1 MKKLLFFIFLLS
13 SFLVFSQEEASN
25 WYFGENAGIQFAN
38 DGSVT
43 VLNDGQLDTI
53 EGCSSIS
60 DSNGDLLFYTD
71 GITVYNRLHNVLSNG
86 FGLLGDPSSSQSA
99 IVVPK
104 PNDPDIYYIFT
115 VGSNASQTGLKYS
128 VVDMTRDGGFG
139 QITLKNITLLS
150 RSAEKVSAVL
160 KDCQSQAIWVI
171 TLSNSRGDS
180 TSTLDT
186 FHAFEVT
193 NTGINPT
200 AVASTF
206 AGIGISDLRGY
217 LKFSPSGDKLACANV
232 YTDGLFL
239 FDFDKQ
245 TGIVSNNQRLN
256 ISSPYDQPYGIEFS
270 PNSEVLYV
278 SSSNDYF
285 NNADDYLPSKHFS
298 ALTQF
303 NLTDPD
309 IVGSQQLIDQQ
320 NLFRSALQ
328 LGPNGKIYRSM
339 AATYYQGL
347 PFLSVIN
354 NPNQI
359 GLACNYQNNAI
370 DLGIHNSTQGL
381 PPFISSFFVE
391 KIDIIN
397 NTVVPIATNY
407 LPLCIGE
414 NYTLMAEEIPGAI
427 YSWSYNGNPL
437 PNTDY
442 FLDITQNGIYEVL
455 IDLNNGGCEFLEGEA
470 IVEYFPIPIANIAS
484 KIDICDDNNDT
495 FWQFDFTSLDTD
507 ILGSQDPN
515 HYSVHYF
522 ESQTDANLNQ
532 NEITGL
538 YTNTSNPQ
546 EIFARVDLTGSP
558 SCFDTSS
565 FFIEI
570 FNTPILNTPST
581 QEICDD
587 NTDGNYTNG
596 QIDIYLHNYDAFV
609 LGNQDATAYTITYHP
624 SQVAA
629 DNNASEL
636 SEPYY
641 NQTPF
646 TETIFVRIEN
656 NLNTSCFET
665 SSFDIIVN
673 PAPTSFNTS
682 LLQCDEDG
690 VNDGRTFFNLN
701 EANNALTGNV
711 ANLSTAFY
719 INFADAENS
728 NNPLNADNYN
738 NISNPQIVYAQV
750 IDNATGCFSISEL
763 TLEVSITQLMDYQAP
778 FACDELDSQDG
789 INTFNLNNFATTM
802 QTLNGITFPI
812 TFYESYQ
819 DALLEQNELVSPYT
833 NTVPYNQTLYA
844 RAENNNACYGISE
857 VYLSV
862 KTLPVLKEDETVL
875 YCLNT
880 YPQTIPLEAG
890 ILNDSPGNYTYLWS
904 NGDTSGTIQVN
915 EIGTYTVT
923 ATNSFGCS
931 ESRSITVQPSNTA
944 TFNDIIVVDASEN
957 NTITVL
963 VSGEGEYEYALYN
976 QDGLYYTYQ
985 TENIFYN
992 VYGGIYTVA
1001 VRDIKNNCGIVTQDV
1016 SIIGFPKFFTP
1027 NGDGHNDTWNV
1038 KGVSNVFQPN
1048 TMIRIYDRYGKLVKQ
1063 ISPLGV
1069 GWDGTF
1075 NGKLLPTDDYWFTAT
1090 LQDGREFKSHF
1101 TLKR

>member
-1 MKKLLFFIFLLS
+1 LRHTKFIFFIFILC
-13 SFLVFSQEEASN
+13 F
-25 WYFGENAGIQFAN
+25 
-38 DGSVT
+38 
-43 VLNDGQLDTI
+43 
-53 EGCSSIS
+53 
-60 DSNGDLLFYTD
+60 
-71 GITVYNRLHNVLSNG
+71 
-86 FGLLGDPSSSQSA
+86 
-99 IVVPK
+99 
-104 PNDPDIYYIFT
+104 
-115 VGSNASQTGLKYS
+115 
-128 VVDMTRDGGFG
+128 
-139 QITLKNITLLS
+139 NI
-150 RSAEKVSAVL
+150 
-160 KDCQSQAIWVI
+160 
-171 TLSNSRGDS
+171 
-180 TSTLDT
+180 
-186 FHAFEVT
+186 FEVLAQQPT
-193 NTGINPT
+193 DCIDSVIVCGNSEINLN
-200 AVASTF
+200 VN
-206 AGIGISDLRGY
+206 GIGIQELNGSNNCGSRENNSLW
-217 LKFSPSGDKLACANV
+217 LQVTLV
-232 YTDGLFL
+232 TDGTLGFTL
-239 FDFDKQ
+239 TPGSTSIIEDYDFFVFGPNVPCNNIGQAIRCSTTNPQAANQGNNLTGMNGTETDTSEGPGQFGNSFVRWLDVTAGDTYFIVIDRPIGNSAFSLEWTGTAQFASPPTNETGSPEALNLENCDTVVPYGDDKTNFNLEVNTPSIIGSQ
-245 TGIVSNNQRLN
+245 TDVAVTYHFNESDANIDLNPLASPYTNVSNPQTVFARLTN
-256 ISSPYDQPYGIEFS
+256 TITGCFEI
-270 PNSEVLYV
+270 
-278 SSSNDYF
+278 
-285 NNADDYLPSKHFS
+285 
-298 ALTQF
+298 
-303 NLTDPD
+303 
-309 IVGSQQLIDQQ
+309 I
-320 NLFRSALQ
+320 
-328 LGPNGKIYRSM
+328 
-339 AATYYQGL
+339 
-347 PFLSVIN
+347 PFTLSVISPEFAQPTDYELCDNYDDGNASNGQTFFDLSSKN
-354 NPNQI
+354 NEILN
-359 GLACNYQNNAI
+359 GQNPA
-370 DLGIHNSTQGL
+370 DVT
-381 PPFISSFFVE
+381 ISYHE
-391 KIDIIN
+391 
-397 NTVVPIATNY
+397 
-407 LPLCIGE
+407 LQLE
-414 NYTLMAEEIPGAI
+414 AETD
-427 YSWSYNGNPL
+427 SNPL
-437 PNTDY
+437 PNNFYNT
-442 FLDITQNGIYEVL
+442 TA
-455 IDLNNGGCEFLEGEA
+455 DL
-470 IVEYFPIPIANIAS
+470 
-484 KIDICDDNNDT
+484 
-495 FWQFDFTSLDTD
+495 Q
-507 ILGSQDPN
+507 Q
-515 HYSVHYF
+515 
-522 ESQTDANLNQ
+522 
-532 NEITGL
+532 
-538 YTNTSNPQ
+538 
-546 EIFARVDLTGSP
+546 
-558 SCFDTSS
+558 
-565 FFIEI
+565 
-570 FNTPILNTPST
+570 
-581 QEICDD
+581 
-587 NTDGNYTNG
+587 
-596 QIDIYLHNYDAFV
+596 
-609 LGNQDATAYTITYHP
+609 
-624 SQVAA
+624 
-629 DNNASEL
+629 
-636 SEPYY
+636 
-641 NQTPF
+641 
-646 TETIFVRIEN
+646 IFVRIEDATN
-656 NLNTSCFET
+656 VNCASLTTLNL
-665 SSFDIIVN
+665 IVT
-673 PAPTSFNTS
+673 PTPTSFNTS

-1048 TMIRIYDRYGKLVKQ
+1048 TMIHIYDRYGKLVKQ

-1075 NGKLLPTDDYWFTAT
+1075 NGKLLPTDDYWFSAT
-1090 LQDGREFKSHF
+1090 FQDGREFKSHF